1 MAIRTYKVT
10 LDSKNTIAPEPV
22 FLRQGDKTGAVVIDA
37 SVTDNGSPV
46 SLSGLSASFR
56 ANTAD
61 GKAVIADG
69 NGFDMTNPSGGEFNY
84 QVPNALSAVAG
95 KITMAYFS
103 FSDGSG
109 SESTFNV
116 PFIVEK
122 TVDLTQGQAHDYITI
137 IDGTMRT
144 LQQKIDAMNA
154 DIQNVLNAY
163 NRGDF
168 YNKGETDSKDA
179 ATLNSAKSYT
189 DGKSTEA
196 INSAKSYADTQD
208 GKTLTSAKQYADN
221 AGYVAP
227 QNMQLIVGVGVVQ
240 KDYSPLTFWRQGH
253 TVFLGGSDAAFP
265 SSRGSLAFWNIPSGF
280 RPTHEQKINIVAGNT
295 AFHIMVIKFATDGK
309 AYVDYNDSNDANYS
323 FGGISWHT
331 SDPMPS

>member
-37 SVTDNGSPV
+37 SVTDNGAPV
-46 SLSGLSASFR
+46 SLSGLSATFR

-116 PFIVEK
+116 PFVVEK

-168 YNKGETDSKDA
+168 YNKGETDSKDTA
-179 ATLNSAKSYT
+179 TLSSAKSYAEGYTNTKSGETLNSAKSY
-189 DGKSTEA
+189 
-196 INSAKSYADTQD
+196 ADSQ
-208 GKTLTSAKQYADN
+208 GQAALTASKQYTDSHLKEASVTYN
-221 AGYVAP
+221 KSGQITGYVSGYIAFVRRGNTVAVYFDVSLG
-227 QNMQLIVGVGVVQ
+227 QMQVGWGICGYPNGFKPSQASMVAHYNFTKQGLEAKLADSGIVSQ
-240 KDYSPLTFWRQGH
+240 SSD
-253 TVFLGGSDAAFP
+253 GGSWWVGTGVYFTDDPFP
-265 SSRGSLAFWNIPSGF
+265 
-280 RPTHEQKINIVAGNT
+280 
-295 AFHIMVIKFATDGK
+295 
-309 AYVDYNDSNDANYS
+309 
-323 FGGISWHT
+323 
-331 SDPMPS
+331 

>member
-46 SLSGLSASFR
+46 SLSGLSATFR

-116 PFIVEK
+116 PFVVEK

-179 ATLNSAKSYT
+179 ATLNSAKSYA
-189 DGKSTEA
+189 DGKSADTLS
-196 INSAKSYADTQD
+196 SAKSYADTQD
-208 GKTLTSAKQYADN
+208 GKTLTSAKQYADS

-227 QNMQLIVGVGVVQ
+227 QNMQLIGGMGVVS

-265 SSRGSLAFWNIPSGF
+265 SSSGNVAFWNIPSGF
-280 RPTHEQKINIVAGNT
+280 RPTHEQKINIVAGDT
-295 AFHIMVIKFATDGK
+295 VFHVMVIKFATDGK
-309 AYVDYNDSNDANYS
+309 AYVNYNDNNSGNYS

-331 SDPMPS
+331 SDPMP

>member
-37 SVTDNGSPV
+37 SVTDNGAPV
-46 SLSGLSASFR
+46 SLSGLSATFR
-56 ANTAD
+56 ANTSD

-103 FSDGSG
+103 FSDSSG

-116 PFIVEK
+116 PFVVEK
-122 TVDLTQGQAHDYITI
+122 SVDLTQGQAHDYITI

-179 ATLNSAKSYT
+179 ATLNSAKSYA
-189 DGKSTEA
+189 DGKSADTLS
-196 INSAKSYADTQD
+196 SAKSYADTQD
-208 GKTLTSAKQYADN
+208 EKTLTSAKTYTDN
-221 AGYVAP
+221 RLKEASVTYNGGAGSITGYKSGYIAFVRRGNTVAVYFDVELGQMEP
-227 QNMQLIVGVGVVQ
+227 NWGICGYPTGFKPSQASRVAHFSFTTLGLEVKLTENTIVSQSHSGGGWWVGTGVYFT
-240 KDYSPLTFWRQGH
+240 DDP
-253 TVFLGGSDAAFP
+253 FP
-265 SSRGSLAFWNIPSGF
+265 S
-280 RPTHEQKINIVAGNT
+280 
-295 AFHIMVIKFATDGK
+295 
-309 AYVDYNDSNDANYS
+309 
-323 FGGISWHT
+323 
-331 SDPMPS
+331 